1 MLAAVEGVALK
12 LKYLNPRDHATA
24 QAWPAEHVPLK
35 RSDARHSDPRHEVDR
50 PAIQGKSPAG
60 AIRTG
65 NRSLVG
71 AVGSLAL
78 PSVAPLVL
86 LAAVLAWSQQPSRAY
101 LILGV
106 LSFFML
112 FPGRWS
118 PTTEGIDVNR
128 QVLSPWAMTMLVSLV
143 VGFASDSLHL
153 YSLPVLLSWAIFTP
167 LLQIMLLHLLPKA
180 IGALVALRRDRHRVV
195 LVGANPVALGF
206 ARALKDNPVVH
217 SQVIGVFDDRSATR
231 LGIAS
236 ELPLLGTLADLPAYA
251 RRHRVD
257 QIYIALPLSSEP
269 RIVRQ
274 LEELGDCTA
283 SVYFLPDLTSMDL
296 IQPRLDTHAGFPVVS
311 VCESPFNGVAG
322 VLKRAS
328 DIVLASVALVMLA
341 PVMALIALAV
351 KATSAGPVLFRQ
363 RRFGLD
369 GSEIEV
375 WKFRSM
381 KVVED
386 GRTSYT
392 QVVRGDPRLTR
403 IGQFLRKTSLD
414 ELPQFINVLQ
424 GTMSVVGPRPHAM
437 MVNDQYRRQIPG
449 YMVRHKVR
457 PGITGWAQV
466 HGYRGGDD
474 LHSMTRR
481 IQYDLDYLR
490 RWSIWMDI
498 RILARTTLLVFGDA
512 KAY

>member
-1 MLAAVEGVALK
+1 LK
-12 LKYLNPRDHATA
+12 LKYTMDPRDHAPA
-24 QAWPAEHVPLK
+24 RAWPAESVPF
-35 RSDARHSDPRHEVDR
+35 ARGDR
-50 PAIQGKSPAG
+50 SPAPARARKFAG
-60 AIRTG
+60 TIRTG
-65 NRSLVG
+65 NRSLVN
-71 AVGSLAL
+71 AVASLAL

-86 LAAVLAWSQQPSRAY
+86 LAAALAWSEDPGRPY
-101 LILGV
+101 LILG
-106 LSFFML
+106 LLAFFML

-118 PTTEGIDVNR
+118 PTTETIDVNR
-128 QVLSPWAMTMLVSLV
+128 QVLSPWAMTMVVSLG
-143 VGFASDSLHL
+143 VGIVSDSLQL
-153 YSLPVLLSWAIFTP
+153 YSMRVLITWAIFTP

-180 IGALVALRRDRHRVV
+180 IGMLVALRRDRHRVV
-195 LVGANPVALGF
+195 LVGANPVAMGF
-206 ARALKDNPVVH
+206 ARALKRNPIVH
-217 SQVIGVFDDRSATR
+217 SEVIGVFDDRAAAR
-231 LGIAS
+231 LDIAAD
-236 ELPLLGTLADLPAYA
+236 LPLLGKMADLPAFA
-251 RRHRVD
+251 RQHRVD

-274 LEELGDCTA
+274 LEDLGDCTA
-283 SVYFLPDLTSMDL
+283 SIYFLPDLTSMDL
-296 IQPRLDTHAGFPVVS
+296 IQPRLDTHAGFPILS
-311 VCESPFNGVAG
+311 VCESPFNGVDG

-328 DIVLASVALVMLA
+328 DIVLASAALLALA
-341 PVMALIALAV
+341 PLMALIAIAV
-351 KATSAGPVLFRQ
+351 KVTSPGPVLFRQ

-437 MVNDQYRRQIPG
+437 MVNDQYRRQIQG

-490 RWSIWMDI
+490 RWSIWIDI
-498 RILARTTLLVFGDA
+498 RILARTVLLVFSDA